1 MIINI
6 DPVALYIP
14 LPLIG
19 WWPIHWY
26 GITWLMAI
34 FGILWYS
41 KKIVTK
47 KTPFDKNDVDDF
59 LFYGVL
65 GAIIGGR
72 LGYMFFYG
80 IEQIFADL
88 TSFFIF
94 SKKLN
99 IGFFD
104 LADHSALAFPI
115 GLGFVRIGNFLGG
128 ELLGRP
134 TDLPWGMIF
143 WSDPLQISRHPSQL
157 YQAFF
162 EGVVLFMI
170 LNLLVL
176 KPKPKIF
183 ISGMFLALYGSFRIF
198 TEIFRMPDSHIGFDF
213 LDIITR
219 GQLLSTPMV
228 IIGLLLI
235 FLSYRNKNE
244 TIS

>member
-1 MIINI
+1 M
-6 DPVALYIP
+6 
-14 LPLIG
+14 
-19 WWPIHWY
+19 
-26 GITWLMAI
+26 
-34 FGILWYS
+34 
-41 KKIVTK
+41 
-47 KTPFDKNDVDDF
+47 
-59 LFYGVL
+59 
-65 GAIIGGR
+65 
-72 LGYMFFYG
+72 
-80 IEQIFADL
+80 
-88 TSFFIF
+88 
-94 SKKLN
+94 
-99 IGFFD
+99 
-104 LADHSALAFPI
+104 AFPI

-162 EGVVLFMI
+162 EGIVLFTI
-170 LNLLVL
+170 LNLLVI
-176 KPKPKIF
+176 KPKPKVF
-183 ISGMFLALYGSFRIF
+183 ISGMFLTLYGSFRIF